1 MAEIVVITEGTSGVG
16 RAFARRLA
24 RSGAKIAVLGS
35 GMEALRETA
44 IDLVTQGASAALAIP
59 CDINDS
65 DMVARAT
72 RRIEEEL
79 GPIDVWIDAEAGPE
93 RRRATVRQRALLAG
107 AIAAAAGI
115 LTFAI
120 VKLARR

>member
-1 MAEIVVITEGTSGVG
+1 MGITVRHVPARVG
-16 RAFARRLA
+16 
-24 RSGAKIAVLGS
+24 
-35 GMEALRETA
+35 
-44 IDLVTQGASAALAIP
+44 LVGASAALAIP

-79 GPIDVWIDAEAGPE
+79 GPIDVWIDAEAEPE
-93 RRRATVRQRALLAG
+93 RRRATVRPRAWQAG

-115 LTFAI
+115 LAFTI